1 MCDFFPTQ
9 RELIEQKNLTDKDFL
24 LMLDS
29 HGIFPAP
36 EESEE
41 EFRKRILQEY
51 NYTADISSQ
60 KEKILLWQSSDGKNK
75 LEVNENNRIDRELF
89 TPAYEL
95 TKNLYGFAA
104 DYIQGFYLFEKVGL
118 LWGGCSIYD
127 DETQMKVFLLRPAFK
142 KRKRFLI
149 YDRTELIAHE
159 QCHCARQVLHDH
171 AIEEYFAY
179 QTAKSPLRRYIGNCF
194 IKESDA
200 LLFLLPA
207 LMLPAAQIIKNFI
220 WHSLPILPFWIFLAA
235 VLSYFLIRNQR
246 SRNIIKKARKKLL
259 PSASNPDAILFRS
272 TLAELKILGNS
283 FEEYYSQL
291 SPMRKIIIDSYLNS
305 DTTQSAALQ

>member
-9 RELIEQKNLTDKDFL
+9 RKIIEQQDLTDKDFL
-24 LMLDS
+24 LMLNS

-36 EESEE
+36 SEGEE

-51 NYTADISSQ
+51 DYTENINSQ
-60 KEKILLWQSSDGKNK
+60 KDRIILWQSSNGKDK
-75 LEVNENNRIDRELF
+75 LEADEKNRIDRELF
-89 TPAYEL
+89 APAYEL
-95 TKNLYGFAA
+95 TRKLYGFAA
-104 DYIQGFYLFEKVGL
+104 DYVQGFYLFEKVGL

-142 KRKRFLI
+142 KKNRFLI

-159 QCHCARQVLHDH
+159 QCHCARQILHDH

-207 LMLPAAQIIKNFI
+207 LLLPAAQVIKNFI
-220 WHSLPILPFWIFLAA
+220 WHPLPILPFWIFPAA
-235 VLSYFLIRNQR
+235 MISYFLIRNQK

-259 PSASNPDAILFRS
+259 TLASNPDAILFRS

-283 FEEYYSQL
+283 FDEYYSQL
-291 SPMRKIIIDSYLNS
+291 SPMRKIIINAYLNA
-305 DTTQSAALQ
+305 DTETTS

>member
-9 RELIEQKNLTDKDFL
+9 REIIEQQDLTNKDFL
-24 LMLDS
+24 LMLNS

-36 EESEE
+36 SESEE
-41 EFRKRILQEY
+41 EFRRRILQEY
-51 NYTADISSQ
+51 DYTENINSQ
-60 KEKILLWQSSDGKNK
+60 KDRIILWQSSDGKDK
-75 LEVNENNRIDRELF
+75 LEADEKNRIDKELF
-89 TPAYEL
+89 APAYEL
-95 TKNLYGFAA
+95 TQKLYGFAA
-104 DYIQGFYLFEKVGL
+104 DYVQGFYLFEKVGL

-127 DETQMKVFLLRPAFK
+127 DETQMKVFLLRPAFRK
-142 KRKRFLI
+142 KNRFLI

-159 QCHCARQVLHDH
+159 QCHCARQILHDH

-207 LMLPAAQIIKNFI
+207 LLLPAAQAIKNFI
-220 WHSLPILPFWIFLAA
+220 WQPLPILPFWIFLAA
-235 VLSYFLIRNQR
+235 VISYFLIRNQK
-246 SRNIIKKARKKLL
+246 SRNIIRKARKKLL
-259 PSASNPDAILFRS
+259 ELASNPDAILFRS

-283 FEEYYSQL
+283 FKEYYSQL
-291 SPMRKIIIDSYLNS
+291 SPMRKIIINSYLKANNES
-305 DTTQSAALQ
+305 NF